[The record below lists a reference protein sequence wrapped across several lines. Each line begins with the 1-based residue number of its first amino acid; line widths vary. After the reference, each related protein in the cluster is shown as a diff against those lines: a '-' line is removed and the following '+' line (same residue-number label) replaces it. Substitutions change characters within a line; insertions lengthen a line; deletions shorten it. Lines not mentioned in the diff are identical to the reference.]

1 MEYLNFHTHHAPPNS
16 NILAIQSV
24 YFDEKKRLILKNNDP
39 QNLGWAENSSF
50 RIAEKSVKVPRF
62 SVGIHPWHLPLDV
75 ENALRWLRF
84 EASQED
90 VLAVGEAG
98 LDRAIAADFQ
108 TQTDIFIA
116 CARLAEELE
125 KPLIL
130 HCVRANEEILMLKK
144 LLKPSQPWIVH
155 GFSGH
160 PNTAKSLI
168 SNGLYL
174 SFGHGIFKNEKSAES
189 LAAIPAD
196 RFFLETDA
204 QTGIFIEDI
213 YAAAAQIRGWNLVK
227 MREQIWANFIAVFG
241 RFAADF

>member
-16 NILAIQSV
+16 NILAIQSI
-24 YFDEKKRLILKNNDP
+24 YFDEKKGLFLKNKDAP
-39 QNLGWAENSSF
+39 NLDSAANSSF
-50 RIAEKSVKVPRF
+50 RNAQKSVNVPRF

-84 EASQED
+84 EASQDD
-90 VLAVGEAG
+90 VLAVGEVG

-144 LLKPSQPWIVH
+144 LLKPSQPWIMH

-168 SNGLYL
+168 TNGLYL
-174 SFGHGIFKNEKSAES
+174 SFGHGVLKNEKAVES
-189 LAAIPAD
+189 LAAIPAN

-204 QTGIFIEDI
+204 QPGLFIEDI
-213 YAAAAQIRGWNLVK
+213 YAAAAQTRGWNLVK
-227 MREQIWANFIAVFG
+227 LQDQIWANFIAVFG